1 MEISRSKDYKLKGNM
16 NSQGR
21 QPIYNELFQKD
32 SVVPIESVTR
42 REIDMQS
49 QEKKHTF
56 QRKINK

>member
-16 NSQGR
+16 NSQSR